1 MKVARSGA
9 VLRAVARFYLRPL
22 RRALTGGGRSAP
34 GMWRV
39 RLGPVEVARRRVV
52 LRSPR
57 LSDGPEW
64 CAIRLAERERMEPWW
79 VSSSLSWEQRH
90 TEAVWVSTWLQMRRA
105 ARAGRALP
113 LMVEVDGRLAGQ
125 CGLEWI
131 DPFTRIGELGT
142 WMDSRIAGGGYGV
155 AATAM
160 VVDYAFGV
168 LGLQRIT
175 APICPENVAPAN
187 GCRRL
192 GMVREGT
199 MTSSLDVGGRR
210 RDHDLW
216 AITPDL
222 VPPRGLIRRLAQRG
236 AVVSPPAGV

>member
-1 MKVARSGA
+1 MPSESAPSDRETRLMDVAGSGA

-131 DPFTRIGELGT
+131 DSFTRSAELGI
-142 WMDSRIAGGGYGV
+142 WLDAQVAGHGLGA
-155 AATAM
+155 AATAA
-160 VVDYAFGV
+160 VLDYGLGV

-175 APICPENVAPAN
+175 APVC
-187 GCRRL
+187 L
-192 GMVREGT
+192 GNDAAAGT
-199 MTSSLDVGGRR
+199 MRRAGMTREATMASFLDVGGRR
-210 RDHDLW
+210 SDHDLW
-216 AITPDL
+216 AIT
-222 VPPRGLIRRLAQRG
+222 VQARQ
-236 AVVSPPAGV
+236 AGS